1 MSQPYYLRS
10 DTTANW
16 ASVNPILADGEP
28 GVEIVSTSPARFK
41 LKTGDGVTHW
51 NDLPYAKASLA
62 GATGPQGP
70 AGPTGPQGPTGPAG
84 ADGTSFTITGHVA
97 TSGDLPVSGTAGQ
110 GYLADD
116 TGHFWIWPAGGSAW
130 FDAGQLQGPQGPT
143 GPQGPAGPA
152 GPAGATGATGAT
164 GPAGPAGAT
173 GATGPAGATG
183 ATGPQGPKG
192 DKGDTG
198 PAGSGGDP
206 TFDGTYGAD
215 ATGVSNCDTAWANAM
230 AAGVRFRLRAGTY
243 RFANEIPYNAEVEIV
258 GDGPNKVFLRSYTT
272 TGNGMVVTG
281 SSGLGS
287 ANRIVASGFTLEYKG
302 AGQASGK
309 GGVVFKRKPYWTN
322 VVVKGFRDFC
332 GRADSV
338 DGTVGG
344 SIFFPE
350 LRNCRFAEST
360 AGDGFQVRFGANCW
374 NFFTCQFDKNKKK
387 GFHHYTD
394 GGATYGT
401 VVSGGQAS
409 YNSEQGW
416 FIESGTDISL
426 NGIYGEYN
434 GSPTNT
440 NTDGYTNTALSATDR
455 LVDFHFGDSANRVKA
470 NLAAVLGNNDAHV
483 RVPSAGNAVSAK
495 VDVTAGGKRYTPM
508 AAAVSTSSAT
518 TLSQLVAN
526 YNALITALKN
536 GKIIG

>member
-1 MSQPYYLRS
+1 MTAFYLRS
-10 DTTANW
+10 DTTAAW
-16 ASVNPILADGEP
+16 AAANPILAAGEP
-28 GVEIVSTSPARFK
+28 GVEIISTSPARFK
-41 LKTGDGVTHW
+41 MKLGDGVTHW
-51 NDLPYAKASLA
+51 NDLSYAQAGLA

-84 ADGTSFTITGHVA
+84 ADGSGVSIVGSVA
-97 TSGDLPVSGTAGQ
+97 TTGDLPGSGTAGQ
-110 GYLADD
+110 GYIVQAD
-116 TGHFWIWPAGGSAW
+116 GHLYIWPVGGSAW
-130 FDAGQLQGPQGPT
+130 LDVGQIQGPQGPT
-143 GPQGPAGPA
+143 GATGPTGPA

-164 GPAGPAGAT
+164 GPAGPTGAT

-183 ATGPQGPKG
+183 ATGATGPKG

-215 ATGVSNCDTAWANAM
+215 PTGVSNCDTAWASAM
-230 AAGVRFRLRAGTY
+230 SAGVRFRLRAGTY

-281 SSGLGS
+281 SSSLGS

-302 AGQASGK
+302 TGQAAGK
-309 GGVVFKRKPYWTN
+309 GGVVFKRKPFWQN

-332 GRADSV
+332 GRPDSI

-344 SIFFPE
+344 AVFFPE

-360 AGDGFQVRFGANCW
+360 AGDGFQLRFGANCW
-374 NFFTCQFDKNKKK
+374 NFNNCQFDKNAKK

-401 VVSGGQAS
+401 VIKGGQAS

-416 FIESGTDISL
+416 YIENGTDISID
-426 NGIYGEYN
+426 GIYGEYN
-434 GSPTNT
+434 CSPTNT

-455 LVDFHFGDSANRVKA
+455 MVDFHFGDGANRVKA

-483 RVPSAGNAVSAK
+483 RVPSATNAYSAK
-495 VDVTAGGKRYTPM
+495 VDVTAGGKRYTPICG
-508 AAAVSTSSAT
+508 ALRTSTAT
-518 TLSQLVAN
+518 TLTQLVADF
-526 YNALITALKN
+526 NAAITALKN
-536 GKIIG
+536 GKVGG